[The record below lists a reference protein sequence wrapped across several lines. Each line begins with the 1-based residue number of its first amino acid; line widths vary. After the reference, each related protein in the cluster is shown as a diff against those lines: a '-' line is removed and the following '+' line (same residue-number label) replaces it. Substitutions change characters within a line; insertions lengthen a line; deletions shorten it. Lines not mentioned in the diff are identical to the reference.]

1 MCVRTVRPWT
11 SSTAIFLAPTILQRF
26 MLCVCL
32 CDVCTHS
39 VPLNLSLD
47 PENSFVMDVKLPDQK
62 ATMNSVTAI
71 IQVCVWMYSVC
82 SV

>member
-1 MCVRTVRPWT
+1 
-11 SSTAIFLAPTILQRF
+11 
-26 MLCVCL
+26 MLCVCV

-71 IQVCVWMYSVC
+71 IQVCV
-82 SV
+82 